1 MLADICTIFQYM
13 NLKVPTWV
21 VKFSCIWHLHVLCV
35 ISELNF
41 HLHRFPQFHC
51 SFHSS
56 GENHSDIWYQYKAWW
71 GSRSINGQ
79 DTVPQGSSFT
89 KASMTTDRKPHLNAG
104 WGECVHDIPLV
115 TSLVD
120 NFRNHGLT
128 SPSLTWNLKMMVS
141 KRNLLFQG
149 AMLRFH
155 VKLWEGSGWTSWGQ
169 FACFSFSSLLALF
182 FLLIFFLNLVKL
194 VSIHTRWSYNKVNLV
209 NTSTKTLSL
218 NKELL

>member
-1 MLADICTIFQYM
+1 MF
-13 NLKVPTWV
+13 
-21 VKFSCIWHLHVLCV
+21 HVFF
-35 ISELNF
+35 SELNF

-56 GENHSDIWYQYKAWW
+56 GENHSDILYQYKAWW
-71 GSRSINGQ
+71 GSRGINGQ

-115 TSLVD
+115 HLPKHI
-120 NFRNHGLT
+120 RNHGL
-128 SPSLTWNLKMMVS
+128 MVGHYRS
-141 KRNLLFQG
+141 IRLF
-149 AMLRFH
+149 F
-155 VKLWEGSGWTSWGQ
+155 
-169 FACFSFSSLLALF
+169 FSSLLALF

-194 VSIHTRWSYNKVNLV
+194 VSIYTRWSYNKVNLV